1 MRYLVF
7 SSLVVTSA
15 LSGCSLYYESQAKDM
30 IQRQMDAMVFVEG
43 GEFMMGNPGGIRL
56 LKGSL
61 RFGWPMNS
69 PSSFPSQPTSVLSS
83 FWLLMRTR

>member
-30 IQRQMDAMVFVEG
+30 VQRQMDAMVFVCL
-43 GEFMMGNPGGIRL
+43 FY
-56 LKGSL
+56 
-61 RFGWPMNS
+61 
-69 PSSFPSQPTSVLSS
+69 SSDAADE
-83 FWLLMRTR
+83 

>member
-30 IQRQMDAMVFVEG
+30 VQRQMDAMVFVEG
-43 GEFMMGNPGGIRL
+43 GEFDGESRGVGTEARTAGRRIR
-56 LKGSL
+56 
-61 RFGWPMNS
+61 
-69 PSSFPSQPTSVLSS
+69 
-83 FWLLMRTR
+83 